1 MSCWKKLFLAAGLLG
16 AFWLAAED
24 IPRIKT
30 VFLEEIFSTQEDL
43 ENNWE
48 LTPLRGAEGKMTI
61 DYRVVT
67 PDNVPT
73 LKLEKTGPRGV
84 LLLKLRKDLRSLPAG
99 LYRIRGRYHAENA
112 QPGNMLSFRFLRGKR
127 DPLYYETQTNAG
139 DIGTTYSTLIN
150 SPEGKWQNFCY
161 YFRIRENERN
171 KENFR
176 IALLLA
182 GPPCSVNIESVTL
195 VSPRENGERFPGYKG
210 VFPKLR
216 FEKGFTVT
224 KEEALRRTKK
234 RKPATIEIERFGR
247 GLKFLLDGK
256 QTAPIF
262 YMLQCPNSR
271 PHNMEMFA
279 SGVPIH
285 EVHCCAGGGRRRGFN
300 VLTDTP
306 GKYDFTTCEDQIL
319 TTLSKA
325 PDAVLVLRLCAG
337 SYPGLE
343 HDPDE
348 IWQNKAGLFGVSNSG
363 ENMLAV
369 RKFVKEKKP
378 GEYYYPSYASSK
390 WRKVCGDA
398 FVAYVKHLKETGL
411 FNAIAGFEFEIGE
424 DAQFLTTWTKRDF
437 CPAVRRGFAEF
448 LRKKYGT
455 VENLRKAWRDPK
467 AVFDF
472 PTRES
477 LPGFDGLPAKDILDP
492 AVDMPV
498 MDAIR
503 YHNEMQLELIEY
515 FRKRL
520 AEAAGRPMYFRV
532 MHPANMYKSWCDR
545 VAGGE
550 TGMDAFRNCIFY
562 SDRRP
567 GRPAA
572 PTVALDTARENRRLC
587 VEELDLRTFADRK
600 TDSLCDDVQGRA
612 TTPDMFRTI
621 LNRNTGYMIAKS
633 MGYVYFDMNQY
644 FAQYR
649 EILDVIKEN
658 GVIANRILRK
668 KDTFK
673 PDVAVIFDNEAAF
686 YSVPAAAR
694 GKLAL
699 RMTQFFPQYLYA
711 SGVPFDMFYMRDFL
725 KNPEKRG
732 DYKMVV
738 FLSAL
743 NLDEAGRKAVSGL
756 KNSGRLL
763 CFVYPAGLTGTEA
776 GLSEKAASQLMGI
789 GIVRDGRENLMLEP
803 AGGSSLIRG
812 TEPLWGLADLLE
824 LRVWPHEKNNL
835 PRFTVK
841 DDKARIIGRFVSDGA
856 PGAAVRAYPGWTS
869 VYIGSPDGL
878 SAGLMHNLAKAHK
891 CFTAVD
897 KPGLELAMR
906 GNFIS
911 AHALRGG
918 AYTLRFP
925 EKGKIVDAVTEKVLA
940 ENADSVTLALE
951 AGETL
956 WLEQR

>member
-1 MSCWKKLFLAAGLLG
+1 MSYLKSLLLAAGLLG
-16 AFWLAAED
+16 VSGLAAED
-24 IPRIKT
+24 IPRIRT

-48 LTPLRGAEGKMTI
+48 LTLLSGAKGKMSV

-73 LKLEKTGPRGV
+73 LKLEKTGSRGL
-84 LLLKLRKDLRSLPAG
+84 LLLKLRRDLRSLPAG
-99 LYRIRGRYHAENA
+99 LYRIQGRYHAENA
-112 QPGNMLSFRFLRGKR
+112 GPGNMLAFRFLRGKR
-127 DPLYYETQTNAG
+127 DPLYYEAQTNAG
-139 DIGTTYSTLIN
+139 DVGVTCSTLVN
-150 SPEGKWQNFCY
+150 SSPGRWQNFCCF
-161 YFRIRENERN
+161 FRIRENERN
-171 KENFR
+171 KESFR
-176 IALLLA
+176 IALVLA
-182 GPPCSVNIESVTL
+182 GPPCSVNIEGVTL
-195 VSPRENGERFPGYKG
+195 SAPRETGERFPGFKG

-216 FEKGFTVT
+216 FEKTFTVT
-224 KEEALRRTKK
+224 KEEALRRTRA
-234 RKPATIEIERFGR
+234 RKPAAIAIERFGR

-256 QTAPIF
+256 QTAPVF

-271 PHNMEMFA
+271 PHNREMFA
-279 SGVPIH
+279 SGVPVH
-285 EVHCCAGGGRRRGFN
+285 EVHCCAGGGPRRGFN

-306 GKYDFTTCEDQIL
+306 GKYDFSTCEDQIL

-343 HDPDE
+343 NDPDE
-348 IWQNKAGLFGVSNSG
+348 IWQNREGLFGISSSG
-363 ENMLAV
+363 DNMLAV

-378 GEYYYPSYASSK
+378 GEYYYPSYASVT
-390 WRKVCGDA
+390 WRKVCCDA
-398 FVAYVKHLKETGL
+398 FVAYVKHLKKTGL
-411 FNAIAGFEFEIGE
+411 FNAVAGFEFELGE
-424 DAQFLTTWTKRDF
+424 DGQFLTTWNKRDF
-437 CPAVRRGFAEF
+437 CPAVRRGFGEF
-448 LRKKYGT
+448 LRRKYGT
-455 VENLRKAWRDPK
+455 PANLRKAWHDEN
-467 AVFDF
+467 ASFDF

-477 LPGFDGLPAKDILDP
+477 LPGFKGLPQKDILDP
-492 AVDMPV
+492 AVDMPL
-498 MDAIR
+498 MDALR
-503 YHNEMQLELIEY
+503 YHNEMQLEMVEY

-532 MHPANMYKSWCDR
+532 MHPANMYKSWCDKI
-545 VAGGE
+545 AGGE
-550 TGMDAFRNCIFY
+550 THIDGFRNCIFY

-600 TDSLCDDVQGRA
+600 ADSFSNDSQGRA

-633 MGYVYFDMNQY
+633 MGYVYYDMNQY
-644 FAQYR
+644 FAQYK
-649 EILDVIKEN
+649 ELLDIIREN
-658 GVIANRILRK
+658 GVIANRVLKK

-686 YSVPAAAR
+686 YAVPAAAR

-699 RMTQFFPQYLYA
+699 RMPPFFARYLYA

-725 KNPEKRG
+725 KDPEKRG
-732 DYKMVV
+732 DYKMVI

-743 NLDEAGRKAVSGL
+743 DLDEAGRKAVSGL
-756 KNSGRLL
+756 KNSGRVL

-776 GLSEKAASQLMGI
+776 GLSAEASSRLMGV
-789 GIVRDGRENLMLEP
+789 GIVRNGRENLMLEP
-803 AGGSSLIRG
+803 AGDSSLIRG
-812 TEPLWGLADLLE
+812 TESLWGLADLLE
-824 LRVWPHEKNNL
+824 LRVWPHEKNKL
-835 PRFTVK
+835 PRFIIK
-841 DDKARIIGRFVSDGA
+841 DDKAGIIGRFTSDGA

-869 VYIGSPDGL
+869 VFIGSPDGL
-878 SAGLMHNLAKAHK
+878 SAGLMHNLAEAYN

-906 GNFIS
+906 SNFIS

-918 AYTLRFP
+918 TYTLRFP
-925 EKGKIVDAVTEKVLA
+925 GKGKIVNAVTEKVLA
-940 ENADSVTLALE
+940 ENGDAVTLALD